1 MKGTVK
7 APSSFIALDKGTANI
22 VELNMGITNA
32 KSLWPRPQTIIS
44 QISKQLF
51 IDLMTLPGIQS
62 VILSF

>member
-32 KSLWPRPQTIIS
+32 KSL
-44 QISKQLF
+44 
-51 IDLMTLPGIQS
+51 
-62 VILSF
+62 